1 MPLNP
6 LDKNSGADE
15 SAGLLL
21 IGHGT
26 RDQRGTEEFFRLAEL
41 VRQRMAPR
49 PVAEALLEF
58 QTPTISDAW
67 QCLVDQG
74 VDHVRVAPLLLF
86 AAGHAKQD
94 IPEAV
99 AAAASQTPGI
109 TWDQCGPISRQADL
123 IRWVAHR
130 IEQCGIRAG
139 RNGQDRPVSGTNDVG
154 NEDPP
159 NSETAVIMVGRGSH
173 DSCAQADMRVLTE
186 VVARRFPDVTFDTAF
201 YAMAQ
206 PRLPEVIDRVVSVR
220 RPQRIIV
227 QPHLLFMGRLYEAI
241 QGQVDQAKARHRD
254 VTFVVGDYLGPV
266 QAVADALADRAGFGQ
281 RDARFVAA
289 S

>member
-1 MPLNP
+1 MLLKP
-6 LDKNSGADE
+6 LDKLSDADE

-26 RDQRGTEEFFRLAEL
+26 RDRRGTEEFFRLAEL

-74 VDHVRVAPLLLF
+74 VGHVRVAPLLLF

-99 AAAASQTPGI
+99 AAAALQTPGVI
-109 TWDQCGPISRQADL
+109 WDQCGPISRQADL

-130 IEQCGIRAG
+130 IAQCGIPAARIG
-139 RNGQDRPVSGTNDVG
+139 RDRTVSGTNAIG
-154 NEDPP
+154 MEDTPI
-159 NSETAVIMVGRGSH
+159 SETAVIMVGRGSH
-173 DSCAQADMRVLTE
+173 DPCAQADMRVLTE

-206 PRLPEVIDRVVSVR
+206 PRLPEVIDRVVSMR
-220 RPQRIIV
+220 RPRRIIV

-241 QGQVDQAKARHRD
+241 QDQVDQANVRHRD

-266 QAVADALADRAGFGQ
+266 QAVADALADRAGLG
-281 RDARFVAA
+281 RRVAA